1 MKRIKSLSRLVIAGL
16 MIVALIS
23 GAFLGA
29 TSTTVYAEGGG
40 NGPMPG
46 DTNPPATCAI
56 NPEIGTEIISTWS
69 LVLFVM
75 KGVF

>member
-16 MIVALIS
+16 MVVALIS
-23 GAFLGA
+23 GVFLGT

-40 NGPMPG
+40 GGPMPG
-46 DTNPPATCAI
+46 DTTPATCAI

-69 LVLFVM
+69 LVLIVI
-75 KGVF
+75 KGIF